1 MTERP
6 LGADDLQLDTLTLEQ
21 ALVDVEIANERVRDL
36 TFRLLASTRAIAE
49 LRESLRAA
57 EHRVAELER
66 EREEIRNTRAYKLAR
81 RIWMLRDAVR
91 S

>member
-57 EHRVAELER
+57 EHRGAELER
-66 EREEIRNTRAYKLAR
+66 ENEEIRNTQAYKLAR
-81 RIWMLRDAVR
+81 RIWMLRDAMR

>member
-6 LGADDLQLDTLTLEQ
+6 LRADDLQLDALTLEQ

-36 TFRLLASTRAIAE
+36 TFRLLASTRAVGE

-57 EHRVAELER
+57 EHRVADLER
-66 EREEIRNTRAYKLAR
+66 EREEIQSTKAYKLAR

-91 S
+91 T

>member
-6 LGADDLQLDTLTLEQ
+6 LRAEDLHLDALTLEQ

-36 TFRLLASTRAIAE
+36 TFRLLASTRSVAE

-57 EHRVAELER
+57 EHRVADLER
-66 EREEIRNTRAYKLAR
+66 EQAEIRSTKAYKLAR